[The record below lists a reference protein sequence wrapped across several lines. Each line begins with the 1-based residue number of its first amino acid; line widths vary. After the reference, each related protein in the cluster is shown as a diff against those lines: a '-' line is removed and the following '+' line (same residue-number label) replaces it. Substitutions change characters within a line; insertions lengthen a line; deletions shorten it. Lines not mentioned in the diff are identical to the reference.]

1 MRRSYYCAY
10 TVLHKLILVRF
21 CRFKTSIA
29 FYRHRPASSNVA
41 ILFRECGLIPLTIGS
56 IALRVLKLLV
66 TTILYVGRFDT
77 PFLHDGVGE
86 VEKFGF
92 RIDNDPYVFRIDIL
106 QHEAHRHPVSCMAM
120 SGSSGINVSFLLA
133 LFVGSISKRLE
144 SCIY

>member
-1 MRRSYYCAY
+1 
-10 TVLHKLILVRF
+10 VLILHKLILVRF

-66 TTILYVGRFDT
+66 TTILYVGALILLFSMMASVKLKSLASALT
-77 PFLHDGVGE
+77 
-86 VEKFGF
+86 
-92 RIDNDPYVFRIDIL
+92 NPYVFRIDIL

-120 SGSSGINVSFLLA
+120 SGSSGINVSFLIA